1 VTPVTSRRVGLV
13 HAVGMKAA
21 KATSSPASKTEAIDG
36 VCTGCT
42 ECGDRD
48 TCECNFDED
57 LAFEAAPEQQPA
69 EGLRPKVVAKRA

>member
-1 VTPVTSRRVGLV
+1 MGRLNAMLSF
-13 HAVGMKAA
+13 MSAA
-21 KATSSPASKTEAIDG
+21 KPKSYLDNVIEMVDG

-57 LAFEAAPEQQPA
+57 LAFEAAADQEPA
-69 EGLRPKVVAKRA
+69 ESLHPRAVAAKR

>member
-1 VTPVTSRRVGLV
+1 MLPYMS
-13 HAVGMKAA
+13 AVKPKSYLDNMM
-21 KATSSPASKTEAIDG
+21 EIVDG

-57 LAFEAAPEQQPA
+57 LAFEAAADQAPA
-69 EGLRPKVVAKRA
+69 ENLRPKAVAAKR

>member
-1 VTPVTSRRVGLV
+1 MTAVKDKSYLDAVTEIV
-13 HAVGMKAA
+13 
-21 KATSSPASKTEAIDG
+21 DN

-57 LAFEAAPEQQPA
+57 LAFDAPDDQEPA
-69 EGLRPKVVAKRA
+69 ENLRPKVLAKRA

>member
-1 VTPVTSRRVGLV
+1 MLLFMT
-13 HAVGMKAA
+13 AA
-21 KATSSPASKTEAIDG
+21 KATAKKQPIAPKSYLDSMVDLVDN

-57 LAFEAAPEQQPA
+57 LAFEAPVDQQPA
-69 EGLRPKVVAKRA
+69 ESLRPRAVPTKIR

>member
-1 VTPVTSRRVGLV
+1 MT
-13 HAVGMKAA
+13 AA
-21 KATSSPASKTEAIDG
+21 KATPRKVNPAPKSYLDNIVDLVDN

-57 LAFEAAPEQQPA
+57 LAFDAPADQQPA
-69 EGLRPKVVAKRA
+69 ESLRPKVVAAKAR